1 MAFDL
6 DDEELRATKI
16 MNGTLK
22 EDRKDIE
29 KLIEELT
36 RVNPTNLSK
45 EGLKLFN
52 KINEIID
59 RNKELEQIEAE
70 HQKENG
76 ELRQGIIPSYEETIA
91 ELEQQLFDSV
101 SNCKI
106 IDLIKRVKENEKQ
119 LDLDYVDNNF
129 IHKSKI
135 IEKIECL
142 KETKR
147 DLLQLPSYI
156 GRSIALEDCDEKI
169 QILQELL

>member
-101 SNCKI
+101 P
-106 IDLIKRVKENEKQ
+106 
-119 LDLDYVDNNF
+119 
-129 IHKSKI
+129 KSKI
-135 IEKIECL
+135 IEKAIS
-142 KETKR
+142 R
-147 DLLQLPSYI
+147 N
-156 GRSIALEDCDEKI
+156 
-169 QILQELL
+169 